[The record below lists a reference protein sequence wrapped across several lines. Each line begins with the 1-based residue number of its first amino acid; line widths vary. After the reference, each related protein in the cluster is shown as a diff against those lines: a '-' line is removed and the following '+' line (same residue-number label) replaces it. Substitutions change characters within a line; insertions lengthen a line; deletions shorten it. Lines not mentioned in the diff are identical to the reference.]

1 MEPEQVGDIDFN
13 AMFPGVENHAI
24 RYVFHVCGLT
34 DIAAQTRLI
43 DFEGIDEV
51 EDLANYTD
59 REIDQMADRNAK
71 RNPANQRVQFG
82 LKRTKY
88 LKAVCHWVRKNVR
101 EGAPC
106 DVRELT
112 PALIAELIQDMIAR
126 ASQKDSD
133 SKLYYPEAF
142 SATDYKNWIKKVE
155 NYLDSRIGKSGVPLS
170 YVIRPANV
178 DPAEAPDEYT
188 RAMWATSF
196 ETQQFREDNREV
208 YHLFKDLV
216 TKTEGATWFEKVK
229 DGDGRAAHLLLR
241 EHYVGEAHDMRRAA
255 AANAKLE
262 SLFWKSEASF
272 SFEKYLTR
280 LNEAF
285 KELED
290 AGQAL
295 WEAQK
300 VTHLLKGIQN
310 DDIQVQTTIGI
321 VRNSF
326 LSDFD
331 GACLTLSRT
340 ISSRF
345 ASVEANRQKRRIGA
359 VESRAGNRSGRGRAR
374 GRGGRGGRGGGRDG
388 GRMRV
393 IMNGVD
399 VTDISRNFTSDE
411 WEKLRACGGHTYVT
425 QRREYL
431 SGRYGGRNDNRS
443 GGRGGRG
450 ARGSQGRNDS
460 NQSTNAASASTRNVS
475 ATNTTEIV
483 EFDTSTSTIASQAST
498 STRGGQSGGRFG
510 PRRSD

>member
-1 MEPEQVGDIDFN
+1 MEPEHVGNLDFN
-13 AMFPGVENHAI
+13 IMFPDVENHAI
-24 RYVFHVCGLT
+24 RYVFHVCGLR
-34 DIAAQTRLI
+34 DIPAQTRLI
-43 DFEGIDEV
+43 EFEGIDDV
-51 EDLANYTD
+51 DDLANYTD
-59 REIDQMADRNAK
+59 TEIDQMADRNSK
-71 RNPANQRVQFG
+71 RNPVNQRIQFG

-88 LKAVCHWVRKNVR
+88 LKAVCHWVRKNIR
-101 EGAPC
+101 EGVAC
-106 DVRELT
+106 NVRELT
-112 PALIAELIQDMIAR
+112 PALIAELIQDMTTK
-126 ASQKDSD
+126 ASKKDSD

-142 SATDYKNWIKKVE
+142 TATDYKNWIKKVE
-155 NYLDSRIGKSGVPLS
+155 NYLDSRTGKSGVPLS

-188 RAMWATSF
+188 RAVWAASF
-196 ETQQFREDNREV
+196 ETQQYKEDNREV
-208 YHLFKDLV
+208 YHLFKDLL

-262 SLFWKSEASF
+262 TLFWKSEASF

-345 ASVEANRQKRRIGA
+345 ASIESKRQKRRIGA
-359 VESRAGNRSGRGRAR
+359 VDTRAVNRGAGRGRGR
-374 GRGGRGGRGGGRDG
+374 GRQSRGRGGGRDG
-388 GRMRV
+388 GRMKV
-393 IMNGVD
+393 VMNGVD

-411 WEKLRACGGHTYVT
+411 WEKLRACGGHTYVA

-431 SGRYGGRNDNRS
+431 SGRNGGRGDNR

-450 ARGSQGRNDS
+450 GRGFHSGANESGS
-460 NQSTNAASASTRNVS
+460 NETRNVS
-475 ATNTTEIV
+475 AANATTTDIV
-483 EFDTSTSTIASQAST
+483 EYDNSNSTIASQPSAAS
-498 STRGGQSGGRFG
+498 SRGGQSGGRFG
-510 PRRSD
+510 PRRND